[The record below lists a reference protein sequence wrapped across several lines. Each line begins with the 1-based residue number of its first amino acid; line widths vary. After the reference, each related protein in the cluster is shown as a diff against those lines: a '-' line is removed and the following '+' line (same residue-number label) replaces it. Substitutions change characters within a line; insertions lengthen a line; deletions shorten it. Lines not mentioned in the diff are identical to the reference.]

1 MTPSDAAVLLV
12 DITGS
17 TPLYESI
24 GDAAALLRIGSCL
37 DQLRAIA
44 DEAGGMVVRSK
55 GDDLLC
61 AFDDPAAAL
70 RAVQAMLSLTFEGTL
85 KIHAGLHLGPVIH
98 ARDDIFGDAVN
109 MTARLAALANPGE
122 VLISESFVGKLAD
135 GDIARLRALDKVS
148 LRGKTVPIKVYS
160 LQEEDREAATAFG
173 PGTAYTHTR
182 GAAGVAMTLTYAE
195 QVLVYKDTARVSIGR
210 STECD
215 ILIARPWV
223 SRHHAT
229 VTLHGGRVQI
239 EDRSS
244 SGTYV
249 AASDGHEFFVRR
261 ETVVLTGSG
270 RISPAIKITDA
281 RAEIVR
287 FDIGHG

>member
-70 RAVQAMLSLTFEGTL
+70 RAVQAMLALTFEGPL

-98 ARDDIFGDAVN
+98 ARGDIFGDAVN

-148 LRGKTVPIKVYS
+148 LRGKSVPIKVYS

-195 QVLVYKDTARVSIGR
+195 QVLVYKDNARVSIGR

-229 VTLHGGRVQI
+229 VTLHRGRVQI